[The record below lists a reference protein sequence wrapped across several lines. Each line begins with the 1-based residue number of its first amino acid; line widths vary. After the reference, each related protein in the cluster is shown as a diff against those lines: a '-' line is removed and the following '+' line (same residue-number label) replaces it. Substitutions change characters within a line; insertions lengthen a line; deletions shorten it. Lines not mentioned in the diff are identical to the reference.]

1 MEPADIIMERGDY
14 KRHLTA
20 TECWICKKKFPN
32 QTLLKEMVCCPNTG
46 DYIGA
51 SHRGCKRKNEIIGTK
66 WYQQP
71 SIPDNGVFKE
81 TYNCMYC
88 DSQML
93 DKGLLKVRDHDHING
108 KYRGPAHS
116 DCNKKLQMGEFKTK
130 VPLICH
136 NFRGYDSHLLIEVV
150 SRFASDK
157 LKCIPENIGKYKAMD
172 VGQFRF

>member
-1 MEPADIIMERGDY
+1 
-14 KRHLTA
+14 
-20 TECWICKKKFPN
+20 
-32 QTLLKEMVCCPNTG
+32 
-46 DYIGA
+46 
-51 SHRGCKRKNEIIGTK
+51 
-66 WYQQP
+66 
-71 SIPDNGVFKE
+71 
-81 TYNCMYC
+81 MYC

-93 DKGLLKVRDHDHING
+93 DQGLLKVRDHDHING

-157 LKCIPENIGKYKAMD
+157 LKCIPENIGKYKAID
-172 VGQFRF
+172 VGQFR